1 MNSRAKTSKQN
12 RTDKTVEI
20 SEQEFLELKQ
30 DMKSTAFLGW
40 IQQHQQQLIAAGVA
54 MVLAI
59 VGVSMWIQR
68 KASMRESAAVLYQK
82 AIDTRDDK
90 DREALLNQVVK
101 EYDGTAYAPFSQLML
116 ASLDRDHAID
126 HLKSL
131 LAHLGLTRE
140 LKVQATLDLA
150 RLYTKAGKKQEAL
163 DLLAGLPAVSGYEQ
177 LRHFMM
183 GELSESKQEKTQHYQ
198 KALDAKSYD
207 TKLKSDI
214 EQKLKDLRSESQAGS

>member
-1 MNSRAKTSKQN
+1 VNSKAQTSKQN

-30 DMKSTAFLGW
+30 NMKSTAIMGW

-54 MVLAI
+54 MVLVI
-59 VGVSMWIQR
+59 VGISMWIQR
-68 KASMRESAAVLYQK
+68 KASMRESAAVLYQQ
-82 AIDTRDDK
+82 ALDTRDGQ
-90 DREALLNQVVK
+90 DRKALLDQVVK

-116 ASLDRDHAID
+116 ASLDSEHAVD

-131 LAHLGLTRE
+131 LAHSGLTRE
-140 LKVQATLDLA
+140 VKVQASLDLA
-150 RLYTKAGKKQEAL
+150 GIYMKDGKKQEAL
-163 DLLAGLPAVSGYEQ
+163 GLLAGLPAVSGYEQ

-207 TKLKSDI
+207 RKLKSDI
-214 EQKLKDLRSESQAGS
+214 EQKLKVLKSESQAGS